1 VTMIANP
8 PVADVE
14 FDSRDFRR
22 TLGRFATGVT
32 VVTYEHEGE
41 YLGATVNSFT
51 SVSMDPPLVLVS
63 LATTSRAAE
72 RMLGKPFAINVL
84 QHDQHDIAMCFAGKP
99 ESVDEVHWN
108 VDHLAPRLAESHA
121 AFVCEPW
128 AVHEAGDHLLVV
140 GRVHHYEAAEE
151 GDALAFYKGQ
161 FLPLGVA

>member
-1 VTMIANP
+1 MTSTPTRTTI
-8 PVADVE
+8 E
-14 FDSRDFRR
+14 FDPRDFRR

-72 RMLGKPFAINVL
+72 RMLDKPFAINVL
-84 QHDQHDIAMCFAGKP
+84 EHDQHDVAMCFAGKP
-99 ESVDEVHWN
+99 DPATQIRWSD
-108 VDHLAPRLAESHA
+108 DQIAPRLERAHA
-121 AFVCEPW
+121 AFVCAPW

-140 GRVHHYEAAEE
+140 GRVEHYEAAAE

-161 FLPLGVA
+161 FVPLSVA